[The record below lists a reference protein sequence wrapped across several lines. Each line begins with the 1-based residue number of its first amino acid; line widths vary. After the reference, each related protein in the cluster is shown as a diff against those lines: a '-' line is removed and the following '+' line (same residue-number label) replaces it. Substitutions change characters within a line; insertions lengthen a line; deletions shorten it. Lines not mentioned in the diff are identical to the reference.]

1 MNIIIKL
8 LIAFFNI
15 IDELYHQKRIENFL
29 KKEKIEL
36 FNFGDIGAFEGKYSE
51 LFLRINPN
59 CKGFLFEPQKKY
71 FNLLKKNLKK
81 IIILKY
87 STLEFQI

>member
-1 MNIIIKL
+1 MNFIIKL

-15 IDELYHQKRIENFL
+15 IDELYHQKESKIF
-29 KKEKIEL
+29 KERKIEL
-36 FNFGDIGAFEGKYSE
+36 FNFGDIQAFEGKYSE

-71 FNLLKKNLKK
+71 FNFLLKKN
-81 IIILKY
+81 I
-87 STLEFQI
+87 